1 MHLSKS
7 RLKRK
12 EKLRK
17 MKINWF
23 STFPVYQ
30 ILRRYK
36 KKRKVEPIE
45 KANETNNNRKPDTY
59 ELKESRNEE

>member
-1 MHLSKS
+1 
-7 RLKRK
+7 
-12 EKLRK
+12 